1 MRGCTPREQRAHG
14 RVLAFEKREVVD
26 VIRADERVIER
37 ALASVIND
45 ARVGTAFEKKL
56 HDRCLAVARG
66 HHQRRF
72 SVPRR
77 AIRIGAGIEQRCD
90 RGDLVSMN
98 RVHERRPAVLAVRL
112 IGIRTGGDELANVV
126 SVAVAR
132 RFDQR
137 RERTRAGEATEEDPH
152 REHEHSSHV
161 LNIERSTP

>member
-26 VIRADERVIER
+26 VIRADEGVIER

-45 ARVGTAFEKKL
+45 ASVGTAFQKKL
-56 HDRCLAVARG
+56 HDCRLTVARG

-77 AIRIGAGIEQRCD
+77 AIRIGAGIEQRDD
-90 RGDLVSMN
+90 RGDLVSVN
-98 RVHERRPAVLAVRL
+98 CVHERRPAVLAVRL
-112 IGIRTGGDELANVV
+112 IGIRSGGYELADVAG
-126 SVAVAR
+126 VAVAR

-137 RERTRAGEATEEDPH
+137 R
-152 REHEHSSHV
+152 
-161 LNIERSTP
+161 